1 MFRVRPDRVGAAQQR
16 AVCSVFRTCCVNL
29 LQIEFVAVDCQ
40 TRRGDRYKRHCPSND
55 LLQGSTLLVV
65 LSVMLI
71 TTALVALS
79 ALVSVHAQ
87 TTYDAQSL
95 AAQLNLT
102 NSFNYTFPAA
112 TSLKQYANT
121 SSNAKSAYTRGN
133 NATFNFMRSNW
144 NLYRDFIQ
152 FGRSDLGFVADPEP
166 KSSSSGNTTLAF
178 AVQYPAGSYSHATG
192 GAQFY
197 SAFPGTT
204 NSSGISPLAMLL
216 TYSVYFPANYSFVHG
231 GKLAG
236 LRGGDVNGCAG
247 GEKTNGTSCFSS
259 RLMWR
264 DGGAGEGLSLL
275 L

>member
-1 MFRVRPDRVGAAQQR
+1 M
-16 AVCSVFRTCCVNL
+16 
-29 LQIEFVAVDCQ
+29 
-40 TRRGDRYKRHCPSND
+40 
-55 LLQGSTLLVV
+55 LV
-65 LSVMLI
+65 

-79 ALVSVHAQ
+79 ALASVQAQ
-87 TTYDAQSL
+87 TTYDPQSL

-133 NATFNFMRSNW
+133 NATFSFMRSNW
-144 NLYRDFIQ
+144 NLYRDFVQ
-152 FGRSDLGFVADPEP
+152 FGRADLGFVADPEP
-166 KSSSSGNTTLAF
+166 KSSSSGNASLAL

-204 NSSGISPLAMLL
+204 NSSGISPLSMLL

-231 GKLAG
+231 GKLPG
-236 LRGGDVNGCAG
+236 LRGGDVNGCSG

-264 DGGAGEGLSLL
+264 DGGAGEGLSSLL
-275 L
+275 PHGLWADCWLSVCVYPGNQQYLRGIQRYLRFRVRHFSWPWTVHVRARGMERYCALRPAQ